1 MVDYTFKSKGK
12 SYKSKNRKE
21 NTVDSYVANVTKNIN
36 GANWCDDEED
46 YEDSISKKYD
56 FLKKNI
62 KIASVIPSKTRNME
76 DMPTVFGNVKT
87 NFGTISVGYQKY
99 NKNNNSEIGFSLNPS
114 SITQKSAVSINK
126 IEKENVYFGGP
137 SRGKNK
143 KFKAS
148 NISFKYDKNNKSNI
162 QKLVEDNDG
171 IVDDEKKLLYQ
182 DKQEDMQIDFLEFKE
197 NEKNANKKEINKKIS
212 KLKEIKEEKEED
224 NKELL
229 KCIEEFIKKMK
240 NNDIKEY
247 VDADEAFIR
256 RKRILDFLDF
266 DIENIDE
273 YTDNQ
278 LRNLLINILKKNRNN
293 KDFSEERVKKL
304 DRKELKKLL
313 KKIMDSL
320 KSQH

>member
-1 MVDYTFKSKGK
+1 
-12 SYKSKNRKE
+12 
-21 NTVDSYVANVTKNIN
+21 
-36 GANWCDDEED
+36 
-46 YEDSISKKYD
+46 
-56 FLKKNI
+56 
-62 KIASVIPSKTRNME
+62 
-76 DMPTVFGNVKT
+76 MPTVFGNVKT

-114 SITQKSAVSINK
+114 SITQKNAVSINK

-182 DKQEDMQIDFLEFKE
+182 DKQEDMQIDFLEFKR

-212 KLKEIKEEKEED
+212 KLKEIKEEKKED

-266 DIENIDE
+266 DIENIDK

>member
-46 YEDSISKKYD
+46 YEYSISKKYD

-114 SITQKSAVSINK
+114 SITQKNAVSINK

-148 NISFKYDKNNKSNI
+148 NISFKYDKNNK
-162 QKLVEDNDG
+162 
-171 IVDDEKKLLYQ
+171 
-182 DKQEDMQIDFLEFKE
+182 
-197 NEKNANKKEINKKIS
+197 
-212 KLKEIKEEKEED
+212 
-224 NKELL
+224 
-229 KCIEEFIKKMK
+229 
-240 NNDIKEY
+240 
-247 VDADEAFIR
+247 
-256 RKRILDFLDF
+256 
-266 DIENIDE
+266 
-273 YTDNQ
+273 
-278 LRNLLINILKKNRNN
+278 
-293 KDFSEERVKKL
+293 
-304 DRKELKKLL
+304 
-313 KKIMDSL
+313 
-320 KSQH
+320 

>member
-46 YEDSISKKYD
+46 YEYSISKKYD

-114 SITQKSAVSINK
+114 SITQKNAVSINK

-182 DKQEDMQIDFLEFKE
+182 DKQEDMQIDFLEFKR

-212 KLKEIKEEKEED
+212 K
-224 NKELL
+224 
-229 KCIEEFIKKMK
+229 
-240 NNDIKEY
+240 
-247 VDADEAFIR
+247 
-256 RKRILDFLDF
+256 
-266 DIENIDE
+266 
-273 YTDNQ
+273 
-278 LRNLLINILKKNRNN
+278 
-293 KDFSEERVKKL
+293 
-304 DRKELKKLL
+304 
-313 KKIMDSL
+313 
-320 KSQH
+320 